1 MDRFSRFNIS
11 FFYRCTI
18 LSLAISLLFF
28 YPILAQSAES
38 VYEQQIQQA
47 RNGNYVSF
55 LDYLQRY
62 QQQYSLTP
70 DQVADWM
77 QVASWAG
84 RNDEVIRIWQRYRVY
99 MALPAR
105 GIAAAAQACRNL
117 KRWQT
122 SLELWEQARDLA
134 PDNDDYRIG
143 HIKTLADA
151 RRDEQALR
159 EASQLVAEQRS
170 VPHLQ
175 ALSYVYL
182 RQGKNWDRLSID
194 LRTLDIAPDNPEA
207 LADLIATLTMNRI
220 NAPALALLTRASLSP
235 AQRRN
240 LQLNAAAELV
250 RLADTSSRGE
260 KARFTLAQTALNRY
274 NDLLSRWRNDPQADS
289 DIIRARIDRLG
300 ALYVHGDYGQLID
313 EYEALTSEQQAIP
326 SWAMSW
332 VISAWLA
339 EKKVGSALAIMQQH
353 PEYFAAL
360 QENGHELFFVLQDSG
375 QYQATHQ
382 YVERVIQTSPYTR
395 RVFGSSAA
403 EPNDQWLA
411 GQSLN
416 FQYLLMINALPE
428 AEKLAHRLATTA
440 PGNQGLRIDY
450 AGLLLARGLPRAA
463 ERELKTAEVREPSN
477 IALERQQA
485 YVAMALQEWRQMA
498 LLIDDVA
505 ERAPRDLATQ
515 RLLRTREVHHMSEL
529 RINASQGIHSDNPI
543 SGTHDFSWDSAIYG
557 PPLAD
562 NWRLFAGNR
571 FTKGNFAEGKG
582 SSRNLAGGVE
592 WRPRDH
598 WAELELSSNHFHG
611 ASKPGARL
619 SVGHNLNDRWLVGGE
634 LERLSRSTPLRALR
648 NGISAN
654 RGEGWI
660 RWYQNERREY
670 RFSAAASRFSDQ
682 NHRQEYVFYGKER
695 LWQTPL
701 LSVDLE
707 PGLSASLNTRSET
720 IYYSPKRDF
729 SASAALS
736 ASHMMYQHYD
746 TAWSQQ
752 LTAGG
757 GIYWQKKYDP
767 GAIALLRYGQRVRW
781 NNVLDTGVTLSWDK
795 RPYDGKRESNLSL
808 SFDVNLRF

>member
-1 MDRFSRFNIS
+1 MERFTRFNI
-11 FFYRCTI
+11 FIFYRCTT
-18 LSLAISLLFF
+18 LSFAISLLFF
-28 YPILAQSAES
+28 YPILALSAES

-55 LDYLQRY
+55 LDYLQHY
-62 QQQYSLTP
+62 QQHFSLTP
-70 DQVADWM
+70 DRVADWM
-77 QVASWAG
+77 QVALWAG
-84 RNDEVIRIWQRYRVY
+84 RDDEVIRLWQRYQVH

-122 SLELWEQARDLA
+122 SLELWQQARRLA

-159 EASQLVAEQRS
+159 EASQLVAEQQS
-170 VPHLQ
+170 IPHLQ

-182 RQGKNWDRLSID
+182 RQGKNWDRLAID
-194 LRTLDIAPDNPEA
+194 IRTLDIAPENPQA
-207 LADLIATLTMNRI
+207 LADLIATLTLNRI
-220 NAPALALLTRASLSP
+220 NAPAIALSEGADLSP

-260 KARFTLAQTALNRY
+260 KARYTLAQAALNRY
-274 NDLLSRWRNDPQADS
+274 SEMLSRWRYDPQAGP

-300 ALYVHGDYGQLID
+300 ALYVHGDYGKLID
-313 EYEALTSEQQAIP
+313 EYEALTSAQQTIP

-339 EKKVGSALAIMQQH
+339 EKKVGSALAIMQRH
-353 PEYFAAL
+353 PEYLVAL
-360 QENGHELFFVLQDSG
+360 QENGHELFFALQDSG
-375 QYQATHQ
+375 QYRAAQE

-395 RVFGSSAA
+395 RVFGSSAM
-403 EPNDQWLA
+403 EPNDQWLD
-411 GQSLN
+411 GQSLH
-416 FQYLLMINALPE
+416 FQYLLTTNALPA

-450 AGLLLARGLPRAA
+450 AALLLARGLPRAA
-463 ERELKTAEVREPSN
+463 ERELKIAEVREPSN
-477 IALERQQA
+477 IVLERQQA
-485 YVAMALQEWRQMA
+485 YVAMALQEWRQME

-505 ERAPRDLATQ
+505 ERTPRDLASQ
-515 RLLRTREVHHMSEL
+515 RLLRAREVHHMAEL
-529 RINASQGIHSDNPI
+529 RINTGQGIYSDNPI
-543 SGTHDFSWDSAIYG
+543 SGTHDFTWDSAIYG

-562 NWRLFAGNR
+562 NWRLFAGSR
-571 FTKGNFAEGKG
+571 FTKGNFTEGKG
-582 SSRNLAGGVE
+582 SSRSLAGGVE
-592 WRPRDH
+592 WRPRDY

-611 ASKPGARL
+611 TSKPGARL

-648 NGISAN
+648 SGISAN

-682 NHRQEYVFYGKER
+682 NHRQEYAFYGKER

-707 PGLSASLNTRSET
+707 PGLSASLNTRSDT
-720 IYYSPKRDF
+720 IYYNPKRDF

-736 ASHMMYQHYD
+736 ANHMLYQHYD

-757 GIYWQKKYDP
+757 GIYWQKKYEP

-795 RPYDGKRESNLSL
+795 RPYDGKRESNLFVSI
-808 SFDVNLRF
+808 DVNLRF